1 MNQLKQIMW
10 LKMGLPHEPED
21 YSKHT
26 DPMYAEC
33 AKRIFPRL
41 KGQITL
47 ARRYAMTDDDM
58 SFMREVFIPDPQS
71 NEKPK
76 LPFNQYITEWGLH
89 PMSQGDVDG
98 AMFKMGEKY
107 GESFQCRYSIPCSG
121 GAVFN
126 VSVISGKMFYSRK
139 DAPYEIMGPDMDGD
153 VLSYQTDEDLMVY
166 LAKLVA
172 KAKEY

>member
-1 MNQLKQIMW
+1 MHPLKQTLW
-10 LKMGLPHEPED
+10 LKIGLGETEE
-21 YSKHT
+21 YA
-26 DPMYAEC
+26 DPVYAEC
-33 AKRIFPRL
+33 AKRIFPRR

-47 ARRYAMTDDDM
+47 ARRYAMHDDDM
-58 SFMREVFIPDPQS
+58 SFMREVFMPDTQG
-71 NEKPK
+71 NDKPK

-89 PMSQGDVDG
+89 PMNITGDVDG
-98 AMFKMGEKY
+98 AMAKMRDKY

-126 VSVISGKMFYSRK
+126 VSVISGMMFYSRK

-153 VLSYQTDEDLMVY
+153 VLPYQTDEDLMVY